1 MLNIRDISG
10 NILLSTPANEGCKRK
25 FTLMREDYI
34 NIKFSLDNPIYFK
47 IGSYVDCDFGR
58 FEVCDVQKPAYNTGT
73 SAYDYDLRLDAYYWK
88 WKNKIFRYTPE
99 SSGQEAAWNLTAS
112 LDVQASIIIRN
123 LKALGYKYNGQ
134 DFTFSIDNTVDNK
147 SRLMSYNNTSILDA
161 CFSMAEKW
169 NCECWITDSV
179 IHFGRCEF
187 GDAID
192 FNIGVNV
199 EDMTRSDSQTGYAT
213 RIYAFGSTRNIPSNY
228 RSSDSSML
236 VNGVVQKRL
245 MLPVGV
251 PYIDAYPDMNTEEA
265 IEQVVVFDNIYPRRV
280 GTITDVS
287 SYGHTVKNGD
297 GTTTVETFYRFAD
310 TGINFSKD
318 YLLDDSELRIVF
330 QSGLLNGMDFAV
342 KFNPNGV
349 SEKLG
354 NGNWNP
360 EAQLYEII
368 VNEDYGRKL
377 PDTVLK
383 PKVGDKYILH
393 GFDSLKIGD
402 MSYISSAEQELK
414 THAEKY
420 VAKSN
425 TDPSTY
431 DCRMMSDTMI
441 DGYGNAQL
449 YEVGQRV
456 NLLNPAYFEDGRVS
470 RIIGFEY
477 NLDIPFDTPIYT
489 VGETAAYSRIKELEN
504 KVDELVYK
512 GQAYVGGGTGVYLIT
527 SFDRTSPSD
536 SNTFSARRALKEFL
550 SKTRSDRTE
559 HSLGIGEDLTVDGN
573 ATIGKDLTVMEIL
586 RALIK
591 IETAS
596 LNVSGNSKTGTLDV
610 ADKATARD
618 VEVANRVTSLNAV
631 IRALA
636 TIHNLTVENT
646 ADIMHGIIR
655 QYLSSDKFVSGFLGE
670 GFKVWKDA
678 SGLWHGELDM
688 LTVRKTFTVF
698 ELVVQK
704 VVHQGGM
711 VIRSAAGGKI
721 TKVTDGGSYWRCE
734 HDSSD
739 DFVKDDQ
746 VLCQVFTGLKMKR
759 YWRLVTSAGAGYFNL
774 SKTDCEA
781 GSATPEVGDDVAVL
795 GNRTNAARQ
804 SAQID
809 CTVGANAPYR
819 DDYAGINSYSLTG
832 KLVTRTGN
840 LSGIVDPD
848 FGALSGFGLYTLNLI
863 AKGMLML
870 TSGKTVETAIGEA
883 RSGAIS
889 AAASDAQAKA
899 NAAKA
904 AAISAAAS
912 DAQAKAALAETNAKT
927 HAQAI
932 FDGLRIGGRNLVLNS
947 ARVVTGTTRYEL
959 SKSKQQLKGK
969 TLTISFEYEYSGVS
983 TGSVYNKAR
992 FGAELQTDMEGGG
1005 KDYHWAWVNLP
1016 LNSTGLSGRGRR
1028 ESTVTIPANVTDDR
1042 DYTYLYVQVS
1052 TGSVK
1057 MWNFKIE
1064 EGTKA
1069 TDWTP
1074 APEDVEAG
1082 IAFEINKVRTD
1093 FQILDGQVTSKIAEI
1108 NVKTQQAVSAA
1119 ETAKANADASAAKL
1133 VAVTQKES
1141 NINQTAADIDLKAKR
1156 AEQAAGKAEAAEAR
1170 VNVAADGVVVSAAKQ
1185 AAQLAVDGVQVGG
1198 RNLLRN
1204 AINFRASGWNNG
1216 FSRYSSGSWTID
1228 NTVKYNGKPTL
1239 KTLVGYGL
1247 FHPWLTLE
1255 NGVEYTYSAMVRTE
1269 VDVTGTGYYPLH
1281 YLAGLNNQN
1290 QGKISVVSHDTST
1303 VAGQWKLIRIVFK
1316 LTGDADSFRPFF
1328 YRGATGGVNYWIAW
1342 LKLEKGNKATDGSPA
1357 PEDMEADAQAKADA
1371 AKQAAISDAAAKYP
1385 TKTEYSAQLA
1395 VLNNSISSKVSQTDF
1410 SALGTRMS
1418 AAEQKITPGAINMV
1432 VKEQITTAVGNVQVG
1447 GRNYVIL
1454 SKLESWIAA
1463 TSVPVITDTD
1473 VNVMLKIDGT
1483 TNQQLVIRVKGY
1495 IPDAGAYYTVSGYM
1509 TLGGRPIKNAD
1520 FIVKRANYALG
1531 TDNFFVDDASG
1542 YFECTHKYNGSDPW
1556 LLNAKLTAATGTPV
1570 KISKFKFEKG
1580 TKASDWTLSP
1590 EDADA
1595 ALQIGGRNLYRKS
1608 TELVNLANN
1617 PTIQKEVDAD
1627 SVHGFKL
1634 TGKQGLV
1641 CDVRIKNV
1649 IRENGDYVISFWGK
1663 SNYTQTPKFDICDNP
1678 CTGDATFTTEWKRF
1692 ELRAKVNNYSA
1703 DTYNFIDIEKLAYL
1717 HYWFRD
1723 FKVEKGTK
1731 ATDWSPAPEDVQAD
1745 IALRPTKEEIKAGI
1759 SITTG
1764 GINVFGKEISLAGKV
1779 TFASLDAATQSVING
1794 KATTASLTAL
1804 QNRLGAMAYQ
1814 NMVSLAKLDNTIVQ
1828 GGYIKT
1834 SLIEARSITADK
1846 LDVGS
1851 VQAAIVTA
1859 DAVNALNITAK
1870 KIQSAQGTFDRI
1882 EGVSGQ
1888 DSMLLIPNMIRF
1900 KNPHTEVCFGA
1911 DASPLSSGGRM
1922 ATSMRI
1928 DVNRVLGSY
1937 ELRANTGLHLSV
1949 EGAKSY
1955 DDWVESG
1962 NHALFIPKGR
1972 ICGMRLRARRVGAN
1986 TTLSV
1991 MDSIVFVV
1999 EAGATVTLP
2008 GSGVEDGQIYF
2019 IRNHCGGRCRIAG
2032 DNIRAWN
2039 DGGVGNSFEVNR
2051 GNMAILMYDATNN
2064 EWTANWT
2071 GNW

>member
-10 NILLSTPANEGCKRK
+10 NILLSTPVNEGCKRK

-58 FEVCDVQKPAYNTGT
+58 FEVCDVQKPVYNIGT
-73 SAYDYDLRLDAYYWK
+73 SAYDYDLRLDTYYWK

-112 LDVQASIIIRN
+112 LDVQASIVTRN

-147 SRLMSYNNTSILDA
+147 AQLMSYNNTSILDA

-228 RSSDSSML
+228 RPSDSSML

-310 TGINFSKD
+310 AGINFSKD

-342 KFNPNGV
+342 KFNPNGA

-550 SKTRSDRTE
+550 SKTRSDRTPY
-559 HSLGIGEDLTVDGN
+559 SLEVGEDLTVGGN
-573 ATIGKDLTVMEIL
+573 ATVNHDLNVGRNATVGNDLTVMEIL

-591 IETAS
+591 IETAALS
-596 LNVSGNSKTGTLDV
+596 VSGNSKTGTLDV
-610 ADKATARD
+610 AGKATARD
-618 VEVANRVTSLNAV
+618 VEVANQATSLNAV

-678 SGLWHGELDM
+678 AGLWHGELDM
-688 LTVRKTFTVF
+688 LTVRKVFTVF

-721 TKVTDGGSYWRCE
+721 TKVTDGGSYWKCE
-734 HDSSD
+734 HDSTG
-739 DFVKDDQ
+739 DFVANDQ

-781 GSATPEVGDDVAVL
+781 GSATPEVGDEVAVL

-809 CTVGANAPYR
+809 CTVGAHAPYR

-848 FGALSGFGLYTLNLI
+848 FGALSGFGLYSLNAYL
-863 AKGMLML
+863 KGRLRL

-1069 TDWTP
+1069 TDWSP

-1093 FQILDGQVTSKIAEI
+1093 FQVLDGQVTSKIAEI

-1216 FSRYSSGSWTID
+1216 FSRYSSGSWAID

-1255 NGVEYTYSAMVRTE
+1255 NDVEYTYSAMVRTE

-1432 VKEQITTAVGNVQVG
+1432 VKEQITTAV
-1447 GRNYVIL
+1447 
-1454 SKLESWIAA
+1454 
-1463 TSVPVITDTD
+1463 
-1473 VNVMLKIDGT
+1473 DG
-1483 TNQQLVIRVKGY
+1483 VR
-1495 IPDAGAYYTVSGYM
+1495 
-1509 TLGGRPIKNAD
+1509 
-1520 FIVKRANYALG
+1520 
-1531 TDNFFVDDASG
+1531 
-1542 YFECTHKYNGSDPW
+1542 
-1556 LLNAKLTAATGTPV
+1556 
-1570 KISKFKFEKG
+1570 
-1580 TKASDWTLSP
+1580 
-1590 EDADA
+1590 
-1595 ALQIGGRNLYRKS
+1595 IGGRNLYRKS
-1608 TELVNLANN
+1608 APIVGLANN
-1617 PTIQKEVDAD
+1617 PLIRKEADGD
-1627 SVHGFKL
+1627 SVHGFWL
-1634 TGKQGLV
+1634 TGQKDQK
-1641 CDVRIKNV
+1641 CSVRIKDV
-1649 IRENGDYVISFWGK
+1649 IPGNGEYVISFWGK
-1663 SNYTQTPKFDICDNP
+1663 SNGRPAPKFDICDNP
-1678 CTGDATFTTEWKRF
+1678 CTGDSQFTQSWKRF
-1692 ELRAKVNNYSA
+1692 ELRATVTNYSA
-1703 DTYNFIDIEKLAYL
+1703 DEYNYIDIEDFGWIHLYIK
-1717 HYWFRD
+1717 D

-1764 GINVFGKEISLAGKV
+1764 GIDIFGKVISLAGKV
-1779 TFASLDAATQSVING
+1779 TFASLDASTQATING

-1804 QNRLGAMAYQ
+1804 QNRLGTMAYQ

-1846 LDVGS
+1846 IAAGAITADKLDVGS
-1851 VQAAIVTA
+1851 VQAVIVTA

-1999 EAGATVTLP
+1999 EAGSTVTLP

-2032 DNIRAWN
+2032 NNIRAWN

>member
-10 NILLSTPANEGCKRK
+10 NILLSTPVNEGCKRK

-58 FEVCDVQKPAYNTGT
+58 FEVCDVQKPVYNIGT

-112 LDVQASIIIRN
+112 LDVQASIVTRN

-134 DFTFSIDNTVDNK
+134 DFKFSIDNTVDNK
-147 SRLMSYNNTSILDA
+147 AQLMSYNNTSILDA

-169 NCECWITDSV
+169 NCECWITDNV
-179 IHFGRCEF
+179 VHFGRCEF

-199 EDMTRSDSQTGYAT
+199 EDMQPSDSQTSYAT

-228 RSSDSSML
+228 RPSDSSIL

-251 PYIDAYPDMNTEEA
+251 SYIDAYPDMNTEEA

-287 SYGHTVKNGD
+287 SYVHAVKNGD

-310 TGINFSKD
+310 IGINFSKD

-420 VAKSN
+420 VAKSK

-550 SKTRSDRTE
+550 SKTRPDRTE

-573 ATIGKDLTVMEIL
+573 VTVAKDLTVMEIL

-596 LNVSGNSKTGTLDV
+596 LSVSGNSKTGTLDV
-610 ADKATARD
+610 ADKATAHD

-670 GFKVWKDA
+670 GFKVWQDA
-678 SGLWHGELDM
+678 AGLWHGELDM

-721 TKVTDGGSYWRCE
+721 SKVTDGGSYWRCE
-734 HDSSD
+734 HDSTD
-739 DFVKDDQ
+739 DFVTNDQ
-746 VLCQVFTGLKMKR
+746 VLCQVFTGTKMKR

-781 GSATPEVGDDVAVL
+781 GSATPEVGDEVSVL

-809 CTVGANAPYR
+809 CAVGANAPYR
-819 DDYAGINSYSLTG
+819 DDYAGINSYSLAG

-848 FGALSGFGLYTLNLI
+848 FGALSGFGLYSLNAYL
-863 AKGMLML
+863 KGMLRL

-883 RSGAIS
+883 RSG
-889 AAASDAQAKA
+889 
-899 NAAKA
+899 
-904 AAISAAAS
+904 AISAAAS

-1082 IAFEINKVRTD
+1082 IAFEITKVRTD

-1216 FSRYSSGSWTID
+1216 FSRYSSGSWAID

-1410 SALGTRMS
+1410 STLGTRMS
-1418 AAEQKITPGAINMV
+1418 VAEQKITPGAINMV
-1432 VKEQITTAVGNVQVG
+1432 VKEQITTAV
-1447 GRNYVIL
+1447 
-1454 SKLESWIAA
+1454 
-1463 TSVPVITDTD
+1463 
-1473 VNVMLKIDGT
+1473 DG
-1483 TNQQLVIRVKGY
+1483 VR
-1495 IPDAGAYYTVSGYM
+1495 
-1509 TLGGRPIKNAD
+1509 
-1520 FIVKRANYALG
+1520 
-1531 TDNFFVDDASG
+1531 
-1542 YFECTHKYNGSDPW
+1542 
-1556 LLNAKLTAATGTPV
+1556 
-1570 KISKFKFEKG
+1570 
-1580 TKASDWTLSP
+1580 
-1590 EDADA
+1590 
-1595 ALQIGGRNLYRKS
+1595 IGGRNLYRKS
-1608 TELVNLANN
+1608 TEIVNLANA
-1617 PTIQKEVDAD
+1617 PYIQKEVDAD
-1627 SVHGFKL
+1627 SVHGFRL
-1634 TGKQGLV
+1634 TGKQDLK
-1641 CDVRIKNV
+1641 CSVRIKDV
-1649 IRENGDYVISFWGK
+1649 IPGNGEYVISFWGK
-1663 SNYTQTPKFDICDNP
+1663 SNGRPAPKFDICDNP
-1678 CTGDATFTTEWKRF
+1678 CTGDSQFTQSWKRF
-1692 ELRAKVNNYSA
+1692 ELRATVTNYSA
-1703 DTYNFIDIEKLAYL
+1703 DEYNYIDIEDFGWIYL
-1717 HYWFRD
+1717 YIKD

-1759 SITTG
+1759 NITTG

-1779 TFASLDAATQSVING
+1779 TFASLDASTQATING

-1814 NMVSLAKLDNTIVQ
+1814 NMVSLAKLDTTIVQ

-1834 SLIEARSITADK
+1834 SLIEARSITADKIAAGAITADK

-1888 DSMLLIPNMIRF
+1888 DSMLLTSSLIRF
-1900 KNPHTEVCFGA
+1900 KNSHTSVFIGA
-1911 DASPLSSGGRM
+1911 DTMPAWTGGM
-1922 ATSMRI
+1922 MVTPVRI
-1928 DVNRVLGSY
+1928 HVERAMPSY
-1937 ELRANTGLHLSV
+1937 HMGANAGLYLSV
-1949 EGAKSY
+1949 AGAKLH
-1955 DDWVESG
+1955 DDFVGSG
-1962 NHALFIPKGR
+1962 NHALFIPKGG
-1972 ICGMRLRARRVGAN
+1972 ICGMRLQARRIGAN

-1991 MDSIVFVV
+1991 MDSIVFVIKTGV
-1999 EAGATVTLP
+1999 TVTLP
-2008 GSGVEDGQIYF
+2008 DSGVEDGQIYF
-2019 IRNHCGGRCRIAG
+2019 IRNHCGGTCRIAG
-2032 DNIRAWN
+2032 NNIRAWN

-2051 GNMAILMYDATNN
+2051 SNMAILMYDAHNN
-2064 EWTANWT
+2064 TWTANWT